1 METEAILQHQIFPA
15 FTDKG
20 TNRSHRAGVTLLCE
34 VRQGL
39 RPWAVARLEDI
50 SEQGFRIAW
59 LPACNPEL
67 PLRIKIPGLQLLSAR
82 IRWQEGHAF
91 GCEFT
96 DPLHIAVF
104 ENIVRQAVIDGP
116 LSR

>member
-1 METEAILQHQIFPA
+1 MLQHQTFPT

-20 TNRSHRAGVTLLCE
+20 ANRSHRAGVTLMCE
-34 VRQGL
+34 VRQGS

-50 SEQGFRIAW
+50 SERGFRIAW
-59 LPACNPEL
+59 LPGCNPEL
-67 PLRIKIPGLQLLSAR
+67 PLRIKIPGLQLLNAK

-91 GCEFT
+91 GCEFNEA
-96 DPLHIAVF
+96 LHIAVF